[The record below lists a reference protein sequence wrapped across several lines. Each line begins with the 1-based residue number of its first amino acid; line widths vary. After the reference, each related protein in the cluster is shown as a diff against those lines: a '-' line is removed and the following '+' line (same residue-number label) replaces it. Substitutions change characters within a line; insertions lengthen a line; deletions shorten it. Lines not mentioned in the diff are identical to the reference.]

1 MIRTDDEFKNL
12 NDDDYAEVIKPADD
26 EFREYLEDNLLYDI
40 VANFIS
46 IKDKHN
52 VIPDTSTLIG
62 EYNTVL
68 MLLANMPRYNK
79 FNIEKLKTVL
89 EKKHSLKLTS
99 VDPIRIEEIK

>member
-12 NDDDYAEVIKPADD
+12 NDEDYAEVIKPADD
-26 EFREYLEDNLLYDI
+26 EFKEYLENNILYDI
-40 VANFIS
+40 VANFIF
-46 IKDKHN
+46 IKNKHN
-52 VIPDTSTLIG
+52 VIPDTSSLIG

-68 MLLANMPRYNK
+68 MLLSNMPRYK
-79 FNIEKLKTVL
+79 EFNIEKLKTIL